1 MYRDA
6 YEYDCPGRRSCRTT
20 YSEVLDPLTAYSPL
34 KPVLRS
40 DPWPEALSAIRC
52 FFDSIRDERAVFYER
67 T

>member
-1 MYRDA
+1 M
-6 YEYDCPGRRSCRTT
+6 
-20 YSEVLDPLTAYSPL
+20 LDPLTAYSPL
-34 KPVLRS
+34 KPVPRS